1 MKRATTLAVPVR
13 RPTLSDCL
21 GLSPAISSQFTLEM
35 HIAAENRTNTKTLYF
50 GGSRSFKV
58 MIRSISMFIC
68 NCFYVRRA
76 NIGKITSFYMGTP
89 L

>member
-1 MKRATTLAVPVR
+1 
-13 RPTLSDCL
+13 
-21 GLSPAISSQFTLEM
+21 M

-89 L
+89 LWRLRMQASLNIGGRDFDY